1 MSFEKKILVKAYL
14 NYNLGDDL
22 FISILLER
30 YPNIKFNLITL
41 PDYTAFKNY
50 NNYKCIGKPI
60 NKFERIFANIVK
72 LFSKQLYTSI
82 YSNLYRKF
90 YSRQMKK
97 NEAYIVIGG
106 SMFKES
112 KNSNT
117 IIEIEKNILRTLI
130 NKKTF
135 IIGVNFGP
143 FTNINFYKS
152 YLQIFPLYDDIC
164 FRDKYS
170 YNLFKKLNNVRISKD
185 IVFQLKLPDVEI
197 IPNTIGIVV
206 TDFSIHENL
215 NSYKDKYE
223 NCIET
228 IIKITKELGYKITL
242 YGFEKKEKKYIE
254 NLQSKFSKNI
264 GIDISSI
271 IYSGDIDKFLLSY
284 LNQSIIFATRF
295 HSMILSFM
303 KGQKVCP
310 IIYNQK
316 LNNFLDD
323 IGYNGFKI
331 EMDGLMV
338 ARKDIISFILNET
351 YKLNYTECYSQ
362 QFAVLDKFIN
372 KIS

>member
-1 MSFEKKILVKAYL
+1 MSFEKKILVKASL
-14 NYNLGDDL
+14 SYNLGDDL

-30 YPNIKFNLITL
+30 YPRTEFNLITL
-41 PDYTAFKNY
+41 PGYTAFKNH
-50 NNYKCIGKPI
+50 NNYKCIGRPI
-60 NKFERIFANIVK
+60 NKLERIFANIVK

-82 YSNLYRKF
+82 YSNLCKKF

-112 KNSNT
+112 QNSYT
-117 IIEIEKNILRTLI
+117 IIEIEKNILRTII
-130 NKKTF
+130 NKKSF
-135 IIGVNFGP
+135 IIGANFGP

-152 YLQIFPLYDDIC
+152 YLQLFPLYDDIC

-185 IVFQLKLPDVEI
+185 IVFQFKLPYVEI

-206 TDFSIHENL
+206 INFSFHENL
-215 NSYKDKYE
+215 NQYKDKYE

-228 IIKITKELGYKITL
+228 IIKTTKELGYKITL

-254 NLQSKFSKNI
+254 GLQSKFSKNI
-264 GIDISSI
+264 GVDINSI
-271 IYSGDIDKFLLSY
+271 IYSGDINKFLLSY
-284 LNQSIIFATRF
+284 LNQSVVFATRF

-323 IGYNGFKI
+323 IGYDGFKI
-331 EMDGLMV
+331 EMNSLIVD
-338 ARKDIISFILNET
+338 RKDIISFLLNET
-351 YKLNYTECYSQ
+351 YKLNYTEYDLQ
-362 QFAVLDKFIN
+362 QFTELDKFIN
-372 KIS
+372 IIL